1 MAIAAG
7 CGAADGAAELRA
19 DCFTALGKYI
29 TLGLPSRLEVVP
41 ADARGLGAAVL
52 ASFTD
57 GGLAGGG
64 AADVAAVA
72 VHLAAVHLT
81 ADRCAA
87 PRDSGP
93 HASPRESLQ

>member
-1 MAIAAG
+1 VARGGG

-29 TLGLPSRLEVVP
+29 TLGLPSRLEVAP

-52 ASFTD
+52 A
-57 GGLAGGG
+57 GLAGGG

-72 VHLAAVHLT
+72 VHLAAVHLA

-87 PRDSGP
+87 PRDSEP